1 MGCYTEIPSVEH
13 TRKKFYIQSDLYPS
27 YIHHFYNYKQEI
39 IDELFYQYHIPL
51 LKYIYH
57 PALVQEWK

>member
-13 TRKKFYIQSDLYPS
+13 TRKKFYIQSDLHPS

-39 IDELFYQYHIPL
+39 IDELFYQ
-51 LKYIYH
+51 
-57 PALVQEWK
+57 